1 MEKPVE
7 TSTDTS
13 KRRWG
18 QARRLAFIDLRLQYD
33 ARINRRDLIDF
44 FDISTPQASADLSLY
59 QVLAPDNLR
68 YDASLRVY
76 VAGDSFQPIFGRTS
90 ATSYLDEIHRVARN
104 VVEPGESFVGFT
116 PPTGV
121 VATPVRAIEA
131 SEVAVLVRA
140 IRDQKALRVV
150 YQSMDDPNPRERVI
164 TPHAFGFD
172 GLRWHARAWCH
183 QRRVFRDFAIGR
195 LAVTGAADTADTI
208 EPKADVGWY
217 TVVQV
222 VLIPH
227 PKLSSSQR
235 TVVMHDYGMTNAR
248 LLLSCRKAMLF
259 YTLRHLNLESA
270 EVVDNPASQH
280 VIVENRA
287 EVDRWADEDRAG
299 TAGVSP

>member
-1 MEKPVE
+1 M
-7 TSTDTS
+7 
-13 KRRWG
+13 
-18 QARRLAFIDLRLQYD
+18 
-33 ARINRRDLIDF
+33 
-44 FDISTPQASADLSLY
+44 
-59 QVLAPDNLR
+59 
-68 YDASLRVY
+68 
-76 VAGDSFQPIFGRTS
+76 
-90 ATSYLDEIHRVARN
+90 
-104 VVEPGESFVGFT
+104 
-116 PPTGV
+116 
-121 VATPVRAIEA
+121 ATPVRAIEA